1 MRHPTWKRA
10 LTLLAGSMLLLGP
23 AHFAAGGEPLALYED
38 WKGAP
43 TIRSDRWNGGGDF
56 GHEIER
62 FVKDERL
69 VMRFRREG
77 GTSSDSGSTG
87 FFSNRLMFAN
97 PGAVDSVEAELKVR
111 DLVVTGCPANPT
123 SSTARAVRLDQL
135 KFSDLDPAVIRAP
148 GDRTGDYIA
157 RVRASRTSNST
168 APDGIMDVTA
178 QLFRCNDAPCAA
190 TTTIAAA
197 PLGQVAVGE
206 KFRMSLAWDAL
217 ENQFRAAFNNGP
229 EVSLPYNP
237 AVNRRSGNGPF
248 VILGIQQ
255 LPANCTVTS
264 GGPTVGDAE
273 IEMREVRTN
282 ASAVIP

>member
-1 MRHPTWKRA
+1 MRQTAWKRS
-10 LTLLAGSMLLLGP
+10 LTVLAGSMLLLGP

-56 GHEIER
+56 GQEIER
-62 FVKDERL
+62 FINGDKL

-77 GTSSDSGSTG
+77 GTTSDSGSSG

-97 PGAVDSVEAELKVR
+97 PGAVDAVDAELKVR

-123 SSTARAVRLDQL
+123 ASTARAVRLDQL

-157 RVRASRTSNST
+157 RVRAQRTSHSI
-168 APDGIMDVTA
+168 AADGIMDVAAT
-178 QLFRCNDAPCAA
+178 LFRCNDAPCAA
-190 TTTIAAA
+190 TTIVAEA
-197 PLGQVAVGE
+197 PLGQVALAE
-206 KFRMSLAWDAL
+206 KFRMRLAWDAPA
-217 ENQFRAAFNNGP
+217 NQFRVAFNDGP

-237 AVNRRSGNGPF
+237 AANRRSGNGPF
-248 VILGIQQ
+248 VILGIQH
-255 LPANCTVTS
+255 LPTNCTVVS

-273 IEMREVRTN
+273 IEVREVWTN

>member
-1 MRHPTWKRA
+1 MRQTTWKRI
-10 LTLLAGSMLLLGP
+10 LTLLTGSTLLLGP
-23 AHFAAGGEPLALYED
+23 AYFATGGEPLALYED

-56 GHEIER
+56 GQEIER
-62 FVKDERL
+62 FVKGDRL

-77 GTSSDSGSTG
+77 GTGSDSGSSG
-87 FFSNRLMFAN
+87 FFSNRLMFAS
-97 PGAVDSVEAELKVR
+97 PLTVDAVEAELEVR
-111 DLVVTGCPANPT
+111 NLVVTGCPANPT
-123 SSTARAVRLDQL
+123 ASTARAVRLDQL

-157 RVRASRTSNST
+157 RVRASRSSDSI
-168 APDGIMDVTA
+168 AAEEIMDVTA

-190 TTTIAAA
+190 TTTIAATE
-197 PLGQVAVGE
+197 LGQVAVGT
-206 KFRMSLAWDAL
+206 KFRMRLAWDAPA
-217 ENQFRAAFNNGP
+217 NQFRAAFDSGP
-229 EVSLPYNP
+229 EVSLPYDP
-237 AVNRRSGNGPF
+237 AANRRSGNGPF
-248 VILGIQQ
+248 VIVGIQQ

-273 IEMREVRTN
+273 IEVREVWTN

>member
-1 MRHPTWKRA
+1 MRHPTWKRS

-23 AHFAAGGEPLALYED
+23 AHFAAGGELLALYED
-38 WKGAP
+38 WQGAP

-56 GHEIER
+56 GQEIER
-62 FVKDERL
+62 FVKGDRL

-77 GTSSDSGSTG
+77 GTTSDSGSNG
-87 FFSNRLMFAN
+87 FFSNRLLFAN
-97 PGAVDSVEAELKVR
+97 PGAVDAVEAELKVR
-111 DLVVTGCPANPT
+111 NLVVTGCPANPT
-123 SSTARAVRLDQL
+123 ASTARAVRLDQL

-157 RVRASRTSNST
+157 RVRAQRTSSSI
-168 APDGIMDVTA
+168 AADGIMDVTA
-178 QLFRCNDAPCAA
+178 ILFRCNDAPCAA
-190 TTTIAAA
+190 TTIIAEA
-197 PLGQVAVGE
+197 PLGQVAVGK
-206 KFRMSLAWDAL
+206 KFRMRLAWDAPA
-217 ENQFRAAFNNGP
+217 NQFRAAFNSGP

-237 AVNRRSGNGPF
+237 AANRRSGNGPF

-273 IEMREVRTN
+273 IEVREVRTN